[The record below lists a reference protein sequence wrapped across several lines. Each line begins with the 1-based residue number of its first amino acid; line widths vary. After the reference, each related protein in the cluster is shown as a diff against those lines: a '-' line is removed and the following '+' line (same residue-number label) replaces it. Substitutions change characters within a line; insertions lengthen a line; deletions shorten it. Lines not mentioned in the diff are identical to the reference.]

1 MKQYFYSV
9 LLISLAACNTTT
21 EQKAP
26 VVKDSVT
33 EVTKPDSSM
42 TYIHSF
48 SDTALETKITAKLM
62 KLPFVIKANAYIDS
76 FSEHRHGIAFMVNK
90 PEQGDT
96 DLSVQAGY
104 NGDQRFETYFR
115 FYVNPQTLDI
125 KVYDAVK
132 DKRQTVKEYTKT
144 HR

>member
-1 MKQYFYSV
+1 MKLYFYSF
-9 LLISLAACNTTT
+9 LLISLAACHASP
-21 EQKAP
+21 EQKEP

-33 EVTKPDSSM
+33 EVAKPDSAM

-48 SDTALETKITAKLM
+48 SDTALESKITAKLM
-62 KLPFVIKANAYIDS
+62 KLPFVIKANSYIDS

-132 DKRQTVKEYTKT
+132 DKRLTVKEYTKT

>member
-1 MKQYFYSV
+1 MKLYFYSV
-9 LLISLAACNTTT
+9 LLISLAACHASP
-21 EQKAP
+21 EQKEP

-33 EVTKPDSSM
+33 EVAKPDSAM

-48 SDTALETKITAKLM
+48 SDTALESKITAKLM
-62 KLPFVIKANAYIDS
+62 KLPFVIKANSYIDS

-96 DLSVQAGY
+96 ELSVQAGY

-132 DKRQTVKEYTKT
+132 DKRLTVKEYTKT

>member
-1 MKQYFYSV
+1 MKLYFYSV
-9 LLISLAACNTTT
+9 LLISLAACHASP
-21 EQKAP
+21 EQKEP

-33 EVTKPDSSM
+33 EVAKPDSAM

-48 SDTALETKITAKLM
+48 SDTALESKITAKLM
-62 KLPFVIKANAYIDS
+62 KLPFVIKANSYIDS

-132 DKRQTVKEYTKT
+132 DKRLTVKEYTKT

>member
-1 MKQYFYSV
+1 MKLYFYSV
-9 LLISLAACNTTT
+9 LLISLAACNASP
-21 EQKAP
+21 EQKEP

-33 EVTKPDSSM
+33 EVAKPDSAM

-48 SDTALETKITAKLM
+48 SDTALESKITAKLM
-62 KLPFVIKANAYIDS
+62 KLPFVIKANSYIDS

-96 DLSVQAGY
+96 ELSVQAGY

-132 DKRQTVKEYTKT
+132 DKRLTVKEYTKT

>member
-1 MKQYFYSV
+1 MKLYFYSV
-9 LLISLAACNTTT
+9 LLISLAACHASP
-21 EQKAP
+21 EQKEP

-33 EVTKPDSSM
+33 EVAKPDSAM

-48 SDTALETKITAKLM
+48 SDTALESKITAKLM
-62 KLPFVIKANAYIDS
+62 KLPFVIKANSYIDS

-104 NGDQRFETYFR
+104 NGYQRFETYFR

-132 DKRQTVKEYTKT
+132 DKRLTVKEYTKT

>member
-1 MKQYFYSV
+1 MKLYFYSV
-9 LLISLAACNTTT
+9 LLISLVACNTTP
-21 EQKAP
+21 EQKEP

-33 EVTKPDSSM
+33 EVAKPDSAM

-48 SDTALETKITAKLM
+48 SDTALESKITAKLM
-62 KLPFVIKANAYIDS
+62 KLPFVIKANSYIDS

-104 NGDQRFETYFR
+104 NGYQRFETYFR

-132 DKRQTVKEYTKT
+132 DKRLTVKEYTKT